1 MRALRRATGMAL
13 AVALVMPAATA
24 LALVMPPTTLT
35 LAPSSSTYNKFNL
48 TASVTPTLLSTE
60 QKTGTPG
67 ISGSCSATFNVLFNP
82 SNHQAS
88 AADITF
94 NLQNPGQIAV
104 QDTSFAFSWNLLF
117 SSATLNVSTNSLMF
131 SPYTQ
136 TPPTPVSGGLF
147 DGTQV
152 WTAFNSG
159 TVPYNY
165 NIPVVGSGSGTEDLA
180 TSPMDGQNGTT
191 SSGTVAITGTLG
203 ISNPTMNG
211 DVATYTATLTLPMS
225 TNDTMSEASYGTGT
239 LVASGTLKASGTF
252 QFDFGPRVVNWNAS
266 SGDFGTGG
274 NWDVGF
280 APRTGDTAAI
290 ANSGASTLATAFS
303 GTPAAVWVGNGAAT
317 GGTLTIASGGSLSC
331 GAMVLGQSG
340 GSGTLILGGGT
351 LLAPSIVQGTGGSGT
366 LYFNG
371 GTLRATGSNSQFLAG
386 LAAAYIG
393 AGGATIDSNGF
404 AVSINQALGH
414 DPALGTTPDGGLL
427 KIGNGELT
435 LSGTNTY
442 TGATTINAGTLNAGV
457 AETAGVSGPFGN
469 QLANAAGTILF
480 GGGTLQYSAA
490 NNNDYS
496 GRFSTSGNQP
506 ISIDTNG
513 QNVTFAT
520 AIQGTGTSLTLMDTV
535 GTGSLTL
542 TASNTYSGG
551 TTISGGTLQVG
562 NGGSGAS
569 IGSTSGVL
577 DNSSLVFNHADSVA
591 FAPTISG
598 TGSLT
603 QTGTGILTLLGSNTY
618 SGVTTINAGTLNA
631 GVAETAGTSGPFGK
645 QLANAA
651 GTILFGGGTLQYSAA
666 NNNDYSGRFSTN
678 GSQPIS
684 IDTNG
689 QNVTFAT
696 AIQGTGTG
704 LTLMD
709 TVGTGSL
716 TLTASNSYTGGTT
729 VASGMLV
736 AENAAAI
743 PSGSLLDIGS
753 SGSLVLGM
761 TGSQYIEAFG
771 RLAGAPLGS
780 QASGTGGGAMAPAVG
795 GSGGINAVPEPGTLA
810 LLAAAAACG
819 LAVAQRMKDQG

>member
-1 MRALRRATGMAL
+1 MAL

-317 GGTLTIASGGSLSC
+317 SGTLTLASGGSLSC

-371 GTLRATGSNSQFLAG
+371 GTLRATGSNNQFLAG
-386 LAAAYIG
+386 LGAAYIG
-393 AGGATIDSNGF
+393 AGGATIDSNAF
-404 AVSINQALGH
+404 AVSISQVLGR
-414 DPALGTTPDGGLL
+414 DPALGSAPDGGLL
-427 KIGNGELT
+427 KIGTGELT
-435 LSGTNTY
+435 LSG
-442 TGATTINAGTLNAGV
+442 
-457 AETAGVSGPFGN
+457 
-469 QLANAAGTILF
+469 
-480 GGGTLQYSAA
+480 
-490 NNNDYS
+490 NNS
-496 GRFSTSGNQP
+496 
-506 ISIDTNG
+506 
-513 QNVTFAT
+513 
-520 AIQGTGTSLTLMDTV
+520 
-535 GTGSLTL
+535 
-542 TASNTYSGG
+542 YSGG
-551 TTISGGTLQVG
+551 TTVSGGTLTV
-562 NGGSGAS
+562 
-569 IGSTSGVL
+569 
-577 DNSSLVFNHADSVA
+577 
-591 FAPTISG
+591 
-598 TGSLT
+598 
-603 QTGTGILTLLGSNTY
+603 
-618 SGVTTINAGTLNA
+618 
-631 GVAETAGTSGPFGK
+631 
-645 QLANAA
+645 ANAA
-651 GTILFGGGTLQYSAA
+651 GSATGSGPVTVNPGAALAGSGIIGGPLTVAGALGPGHSPEILTVNNQVSFQPGSVFNAQVLGTTPGSGYDQLVTTGPVSLAGSLNLTFGPLTPTGHDVLFLI
-666 NNNDYSGRFSTN
+666 NNTGSG
-678 GSQPIS
+678 
-684 IDTNG
+684 
-689 QNVTFAT
+689 AT
-696 AIQGTGTG
+696 TGTFQYA
-704 LTLMD
+704 D
-709 TVGTGSL
+709 NSEIGTFDGFDWFITYEANDAATPSL
-716 TLTASNSYTGGTT
+716 TGGND
-729 VASGMLV
+729 VAIYS
-736 AENAAAI
+736 
-743 PSGSLLDIGS
+743 
-753 SGSLVLGM
+753 
-761 TGSQYIEAFG
+761 
-771 RLAGAPLGS
+771 
-780 QASGTGGGAMAPAVG
+780 
-795 GSGGINAVPEPGTLA
+795 VPEPSTLA
-810 LLAAAAACG
+810 LLAAVAVG
-819 LAVAQRMKDQG
+819 LLGWARRRGQSA